1 MSASLLLR
9 SFSAAL
15 VIRSSVWPS
24 LKPFSAFSCSCLTPL
39 PLGMAG
45 TSAERR
51 AQRAAEWRQ
60 ASFTREKHV
69 RSISV
74 IPRGHY

>member
-15 VIRSSVWPS
+15 VIRSSVRLS
-24 LKPFSAFSCSCLTPL
+24 LKPFSALGCSFSDSLAA
-39 PLGMAG
+39 MAG
-45 TSAERR
+45 TRAGRR
-51 AQRAAEWRQ
+51 AQRAAEWRE
-60 ASFTREKHV
+60 ASLTFERHV
-69 RSISV
+69 RSISA